1 MYENISSGGGGLID
15 LRSDTVT
22 RPSPG
27 MREAM
32 ASAEVGDD
40 VYGDDPTVRA
50 LEERVASLLG
60 KAAALFVSSG
70 TQSNLTALLSHC
82 GRGEEYIGGIGYHI
96 PTYEAAGAAVL
107 GGISPRHLKPDAS
120 GALDPEEVEATIAPD
135 DEHFAITKL
144 VCIENTFN
152 GQVVP
157 QEKLEAVSDVAHANG
172 LKIHI
177 DGARLMNAV
186 VKSNAS
192 AAELVEFSD
201 TVSLCLSKGLGAPI
215 GSVLAGPED
224 FIAKAHRNR
233 KLLGGGMRQSG
244 VLAACGLY
252 ALENNVDRLAE
263 DHAHASALAEML
275 GKLDGIT
282 IDPATVQTNMIWM
295 TMGEG
300 KREGFSA
307 HMREHGVVI
316 ADPDARTGS
325 LRIVTHLDFPVSAI
339 DTVVEGFEAWLV
351 A

>member
-1 MYENISSGGGGLID
+1 MYENMSSGGNSLID

-22 RPSPG
+22 RPSEG

-50 LEERVASLLG
+50 LEERVAHLLG
-60 KAAALFVSSG
+60 KEAALFVSSG

-107 GGISPRHLKPDAS
+107 GGISPRHLKPDTS
-120 GALDPEEVEATIAPD
+120 GALDPVEVEAAIAPD
-135 DEHFAITKL
+135 DSHFAITKL
-144 VCIENTFN
+144 VCVENTFN
-152 GQVVP
+152 GKVVP
-157 QEKLEAVSDVAHANG
+157 QEKLEAAAKVAHANG

-186 VKSNAS
+186 VKSNAN
-192 AAELVEFSD
+192 AAELVDFAD

-215 GSVLAGPED
+215 GSVLAGPKD

-263 DHAHASALAEML
+263 DHAHATALAEML
-275 GKLDGIT
+275 GKLDGIV
-282 IDPATVQTNMIWM
+282 IDPSTVQTNMIWM
-295 TMGEG
+295 TMVDG
-300 KREGFSA
+300 KRDGFSA
-307 HMREHGVVI
+307 HMRKRGIVV
-316 ADPDARTGS
+316 ADPDARTGD
-325 LRIVTHLDFPVSAI
+325 LRIVTHLDFPATAI
-339 DTVVEGFEAWLV
+339 DIVVDGFESWLST
-351 A
+351 

>member
-1 MYENISSGGGGLID
+1 MYENISSGGEGLID

-22 RPSPG
+22 RPSKG

-50 LEERVASLLG
+50 LEDKVAGLLG
-60 KAAALFVSSG
+60 KEDAIFVSSG

-120 GALDPEEVEATIAPD
+120 GALDPAEVEATIAPD
-135 DEHFAITKL
+135 DSHFAITKL
-144 VCIENTFN
+144 MCVENTFN
-152 GQVVP
+152 GMVVP
-157 QEKLEAVSDVAHANG
+157 QDKLEAVAEVARANG
-172 LKIHI
+172 LSIHI

-186 VKSNAS
+186 VRSNAN
-192 AAELVEFSD
+192 AAEMVGFADS
-201 TVSLCLSKGLGAPI
+201 VSLCLSKGLGAPI
-215 GSVLAGPED
+215 GSVLAGRRD

-233 KLLGGGMRQSG
+233 KLLGGGLRQSG

-252 ALENNVDRLAE
+252 ALENNLERLAD
-263 DHAHASALAEML
+263 DHAHASSLAEIL
-275 GKLDGIT
+275 GKLEGIT

-295 TMGEG
+295 TMAEG

-307 HMREHGVVI
+307 HMRERGVVI
-316 ADPDARTGS
+316 ADPDARIGS
-325 LRIVTHLDFPVSAI
+325 LRIVTHLDFPATAI
-339 DTVVEGFEAWLV
+339 DTVVDGFESWLAV
-351 A
+351 